1 MDLLRE
7 LPKLAERESEGHKGD
22 YGHGLLI
29 GGSRGMAGAISL
41 AAQAALRS
49 GIGLATV
56 AVPERCVETVAGYCP
71 VYMVAPL
78 PDQDPGRISR
88 ESFSALMKWSDK
100 ATVFAL
106 GPGLGQ
112 SDDLRELTQSLF
124 TQLPRPLV
132 LDADGL
138 NNLSVHRTWYELPS
152 PAPRILTPHPGEM
165 QRLSGVS
172 SADRSGQCQAAAE
185 LAKCFGG
192 VIVLKGNRTL
202 VTDGKSFY
210 ENRSGNPAMASG
222 GSGDVLTGVITALIG
237 QRLDPFQAA
246 VLGVF
251 LHGLAGDLA
260 RKSLGGPA
268 VLATDLIAFLP
279 EAFKVHRAS

>member
-1 MDLLRE
+1 MDQLLE
-7 LPKLAERESEGHKGD
+7 LPKLAERERDGHKGD
-22 YGHGLLI
+22 YGHALLI

-41 AAQAALRS
+41 SAQAALRS

-78 PDQDPGRISR
+78 PDQDPGRISG
-88 ESFSALMKWSDK
+88 ESFSAIMMWSDK

-112 SDDLRELTQSLF
+112 SDDLKELTSSLY
-124 TQLPRPLV
+124 TQLTRPLV

-138 NNLSVHRTWYELPS
+138 NNLSAHRKWHELPS
-152 PAPRILTPHPGEM
+152 PAPRVLTPHPGEM
-165 QRLSGVS
+165 QRLSGVPS
-172 SADRSGQCQAAAE
+172 SDRTGQCRAAAE
-185 LAKCFGG
+185 LAMRFGG
-192 VIVLKGNRTL
+192 VLVLKGNRTF
-202 VTDGKSFY
+202 VTNGKSFY
-210 ENRSGNPAMASG
+210 ENHSGNSAMASG

-237 QRLDPFQAA
+237 QRLDPFEAA

-279 EAFKVHRAS
+279 EAFKVHHAR